1 MLTGQCKNDFELWM
15 FNYFIEHRPDYPSH
29 WIISKFERKTELEK
43 LAFYMEWFDS
53 VGIYIIVDIWHRELR
68 NNVMYF
74 GFSLENKQTD
84 IVTGHYHIKS
94 RQEATKDAIEK
105 ANELY
110 NDKFK

>member
-1 MLTGQCKNDFELWM
+1 MLTGQCKNDFEKWM

-43 LAFYMEWFDS
+43 LAFYVEWFDS
-53 VGIYIIVDIWHRELR
+53 VGIYIMTTDYDGDFWCSF
-68 NNVMYF
+68 N
-74 GFSLENKQTD
+74 GLEYS
-84 IVTGHYHIKS
+84 IIKPT
-94 RQEATKDAIEK
+94 RQEATKAAIEK